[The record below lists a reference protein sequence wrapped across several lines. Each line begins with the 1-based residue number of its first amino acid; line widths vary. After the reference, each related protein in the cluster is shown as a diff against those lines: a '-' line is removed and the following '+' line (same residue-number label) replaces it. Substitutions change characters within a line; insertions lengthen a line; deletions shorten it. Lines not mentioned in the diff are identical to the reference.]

1 MIAVLV
7 TGATGYI
14 GSHVCKLLKDAG
26 YAVVGVD
33 RVRREHAIK
42 HMHEFI
48 ETDYA
53 SEDCFKLLTEYQ
65 GISAVVHCAGTSLVG
80 PSVLDPAEYYTN
92 NVAKTA
98 MFLSVLKSLP
108 NPPVV
113 VFSSSAAVYGEPD
126 VDMIQENQPWNPLSP
141 YGQSKAMIEL
151 MLTDLCRAYGLT
163 AMSLRYFNACGADA
177 DGELG
182 QAPGATH
189 IIARLLESVR
199 DNKEFMLY
207 GTDYPTVDGTCVR
220 DYVHVEDLAQAHMLA
235 IQYCMS
241 FNGANNGTH
250 YMLNLGSGR
259 GYSNQEIVDAVN
271 KYIGPVQVT
280 IGDRRPGDPA
290 RLVAGTIVSSSTLG
304 WRAER
309 SDLETIIKSAW
320 KWYNNPPELVDNT
333 SK

>member
-1 MIAVLV
+1 M
-7 TGATGYI
+7 
-14 GSHVCKLLKDAG
+14 
-26 YAVVGVD
+26 
-33 RVRREHAIK
+33 
-42 HMHEFI
+42 
-48 ETDYA
+48 
-53 SEDCFKLLTEYQ
+53 
-65 GISAVVHCAGTSLVG
+65 VHCAGTSLVG

-108 NPPVV
+108 RPPVV

-126 VDMIQENQPWNPLSP
+126 VDLIQENQPWNPLSP

-207 GTDYPTVDGTCVR
+207 GTDYATADGTCVR

-241 FNGANNGTH
+241 FGDSQRGNH
-250 YMLNLGSGR
+250 YMLNLGTGR
-259 GYSNQEIVDAVN
+259 GYSNQEIIDAV
-271 KYIGPVQVT
+271 KQYVGPVTVVV
-280 IGDRRPGDPA
+280 GNRRAGDPA

-309 SDLETIIKSAW
+309 SDLETIINSAW
-320 KWYNNPPELVDNT
+320 KWYNNQPESVDNS